1 VAWLVGGLLGL
12 TFGLLA
18 AFIFGRLRGPR
29 QLRRQT
35 GNHSA
40 RRPSSSAVRTA
51 APPEGLPL
59 AILAHVPIGV
69 AVVDRSDDVV
79 LDNEAGRQMGIAVAG
94 KPPPSAL
101 LELARAVRRE
111 GPDAALQEDLRLP
124 SFGWRSQPLDVR
136 ARVVALAD
144 GLVALL
150 VEDVSESRRVEAV
163 RRDFVANVG
172 HEIKTPV
179 GALALLAEAALET
192 AEDDHAQTLR
202 FVTRIRHEA
211 ARLSRL
217 VTELIDLSRVQGAE
231 ARPDPAPV
239 SIDAVLAE
247 AVDRISSAAGAKQI
261 SVVVGGDRGG
271 KVLGSELQLV
281 TAVANLLEN
290 AIGYSDEATK
300 VALAARRRSD
310 SWEIT
315 VTDQGIGIPPEDL
328 DRVFERFYRVDPARS
343 RETGG
348 TGLGLAIVKHIV
360 NNHGGQVRVWSS
372 PGSGSTFTLELPT
385 PTQGSL

>member
-1 VAWLVGGLLGL
+1 
-12 TFGLLA
+12 
-18 AFIFGRLRGPR
+18 
-29 QLRRQT
+29 
-35 GNHSA
+35 
-40 RRPSSSAVRTA
+40 
-51 APPEGLPL
+51 
-59 AILAHVPIGV
+59 
-69 AVVDRSDDVV
+69 
-79 LDNEAGRQMGIAVAG
+79 
-94 KPPPSAL
+94 
-101 LELARAVRRE
+101 
-111 GPDAALQEDLRLP
+111 
-124 SFGWRSQPLDVR
+124 
-136 ARVVALAD
+136 
-144 GLVALL
+144 
-150 VEDVSESRRVEAV
+150 
-163 RRDFVANVG
+163 
-172 HEIKTPV
+172 
-179 GALALLAEAALET
+179 
-192 AEDDHAQTLR
+192 
-202 FVTRIRHEA
+202 
-211 ARLSRL
+211 
-217 VTELIDLSRVQGAE
+217 VQGAE

-261 SVVVGGDRGG
+261 SIVVGGDRGG
-271 KVLGSELQLV
+271 KVLGSEQQLV

-290 AIGYSDEATK
+290 AIAYSDEATK

-385 PTQGSL
+385 PTQEAL